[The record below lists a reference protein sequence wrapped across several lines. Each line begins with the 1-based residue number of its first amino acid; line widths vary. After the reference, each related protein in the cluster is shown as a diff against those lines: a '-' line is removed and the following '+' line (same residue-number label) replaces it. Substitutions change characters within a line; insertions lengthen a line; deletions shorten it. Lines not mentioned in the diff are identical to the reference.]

1 MSVFNFF
8 IEKTKND
15 ANEITI
21 NLDYPIECNDKERLS
36 VKLVDFKYLNSA
48 YNISEALH
56 NNIFSVSSFIPEYN
70 TNSLVNVDTNYGSLA
85 HNIGTGTFLNIAI
98 RGASL
103 ETMEESLVGT
113 DYSVFYGT
121 PNIILGYSPE
131 GDPIFV
137 NKMQKTNFRS
147 GFNNNYLQFEESS
160 PSAIYYIKIH
170 KKTTTNW
177 VDAFIL
183 QKVSISMSF
192 TTAQGF
198 NFDVSITF
206 AVEGSNDNIS
216 YTNLSLSDNVLTF
229 AANTTSKNI
238 ILNVLG
244 NVPYKYY
251 KVKILSRSYSY
262 GDNVIRLDKMQ
273 FYKAETISTITSQNL
288 TTSYVSVADGFY
300 NIDNLIT
307 TINANGASTN
317 AKIAFAKQNYTNKII
332 ISNSLPIQTFINP
345 ILYNNDAGT
354 ITEIRTL
361 IFPNLTTANMYGF
374 YERLVPL
381 NNAPA
386 VSDTYLNIMNFSK
399 IIISTNLIFSNSTHN
414 EITNTANVYTKG
426 IGNILEW
433 IDCDL
438 PPMTCITYKNVENI
452 VNKIDDRFISQ
463 FKLLF
468 CTEKSLPLI
477 LDNMLLHLQI
487 IKYKK

>member
-1 MSVFNFF
+1 
-8 IEKTKND
+8 
-15 ANEITI
+15 
-21 NLDYPIECNDKERLS
+21 
-36 VKLVDFKYLNSA
+36 
-48 YNISEALH
+48 
-56 NNIFSVSSFIPEYN
+56 
-70 TNSLVNVDTNYGSLA
+70 
-85 HNIGTGTFLNIAI
+85 
-98 RGASL
+98 
-103 ETMEESLVGT
+103 
-113 DYSVFYGT
+113 
-121 PNIILGYSPE
+121 
-131 GDPIFV
+131 
-137 NKMQKTNFRS
+137 
-147 GFNNNYLQFEESS
+147 
-160 PSAIYYIKIH
+160 
-170 KKTTTNW
+170 
-177 VDAFIL
+177 
-183 QKVSISMSF
+183 MSF

-206 AVEGSNDNIS
+206 AVEGSNDNIT

-244 NVPYKYY
+244 DIPYKYY
-251 KVKILSRSYSY
+251 KVKILSRSYPY

-273 FYKAETISTITSQNL
+273 FYKAETIATTTAQSLI
-288 TTSYVSVADGFY
+288 TSYVSVTDGFY

-307 TINANGASTN
+307 TINANSASTN

-332 ISNSLPIQTFINP
+332 ISNSLPIQTFTNP

-381 NNAPA
+381 NNAPV

-399 IIISTNLIFSNSTHN
+399 IIISTNLTFSNSTHN
-414 EITNTANVYTKG
+414 EIQNDGSIYTNG

-433 IDCDL
+433 IDADEIPL
-438 PPMTCITYKNVENI
+438 SCIKYKNLEGI
-452 VNKIDDRFISQ
+452 VNKLDNRFISQ
-463 FKLLF
+463 FKLIF